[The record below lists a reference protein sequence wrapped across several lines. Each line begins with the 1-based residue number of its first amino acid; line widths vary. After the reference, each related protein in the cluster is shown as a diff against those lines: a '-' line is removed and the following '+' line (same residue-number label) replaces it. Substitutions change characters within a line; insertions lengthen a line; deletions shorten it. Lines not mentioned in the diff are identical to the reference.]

1 MTPKDWSLKL
11 LGEVLE
17 CLDNKRV
24 PINDTERQTLIG
36 DVPYYGANG
45 LQGYI
50 NDYIFDEPL
59 ILLAE
64 DGGHYNEYQTRPI
77 AYKITGKS
85 WVNNHAHVLRAPNPA
100 DIDWFYYSLV
110 HKDIRKHVNTGT
122 RGKLNRADMNKIPLL
137 IPPAIERRKIAT
149 ILASVDDAIERTQSL
164 IAQLGRVKQALLRN
178 IVCRGLPGAHQ
189 RFRKIKDLREIPND
203 WTVVN
208 LGDIAEK
215 VTSGSRGWAEYYADE
230 GKLFLRITNLTRDS
244 ITPDLS
250 DIRYVM
256 PPQGAEGSR
265 TKVQTGD
272 LLVSITAD
280 LGIIGRIPDGYP
292 EAYINQH
299 IALVRLKPSAAMPDW
314 VALFLASPVG
324 QIQFQRLNDP
334 GAKAGLNLESIRR
347 LTVVLPS
354 LAEQQRIAAL
364 INGTD
369 QATVDEMSMLE
380 QLKVVKS
387 GLMHVLLSGK
397 KPVLISTPHARTA

>member
-1 MTPKDWSLKL
+1 MTPKGWTTVQFKDIASL
-11 LGEVLE
+11 E
-17 CLDNKRV
+17 
-24 PINDTERQTLIG
+24 
-36 DVPYYGANG
+36 YGAPLPGRDRESGAVPVYGSNG
-45 LQGYI
+45 IVGFHNKPLIRAPGIVIGRKGTAGSVHFATSDFWPIDTTY
-50 NDYIFDEPL
+50 YVEPRAAFDEKWL
-59 ILLAE
+59 YYVLVNKGL
-64 DGGHYNEYQTRPI
+64 DHLNQT
-77 AYKITGKS
+77 TG
-85 WVNNHAHVLRAPNPA
+85 VP
-100 DIDWFYYSLV
+100 
-110 HKDIRKHVNTGT
+110 G
-122 RGKLNRADMNKIPLL
+122 LNRNDVYKLPIHCPTVTEQA
-137 IPPAIERRKIAT
+137 KIAT

-164 IAQLGRVKQALLRN
+164 IAQLRRVKQALLRN
-178 IVCRGLPGAHQ
+178 VVCRGLPGAHQ
-189 RFRKIKDLREIPND
+189 RFRKIKDLGEIPND
-203 WTVVN
+203 WTTVN

-215 VTSGSRGWAEYYADE
+215 ITSGSRGWAEYYADE
-230 GKLFLRITNLTRDS
+230 GKLFLRITNLTRNS

-250 DIRYVM
+250 DVRYVM

-280 LGIIGRIPDGYP
+280 LGIIGRIPEGYP

-299 IALVRLKPSAAMPDW
+299 IALVRLKPGAATPDW

-387 GLMHVLLSGK
+387 GLMHVLLSGRK
-397 KPVLISTPHARTA
+397 RVPISTPRARTA